1 MLKDSGF
8 VLFLRRKHLRSDI
21 SPDFV
26 WYCLHRMFFLK
37 SFLFCFSVL
46 LFFLS
51 FFFYTFFRC
60 SSVAGSASWSMAPLS
75 DNSLK
80 KKLTMIK
87 KKGKVEKILKGSLD
101 LIQSPSAS
109 VKIQKMGCKFCSG

>member
-1 MLKDSGF
+1 MFLLNLSCF
-8 VLFLRRKHLRSDI
+8 V
-21 SPDFV
+21 
-26 WYCLHRMFFLK
+26 
-37 SFLFCFSVL
+37 FLFYD
-46 LFFLS
+46 FFVFL
-51 FFFYTFFRC
+51 FYTFFRC

-109 VKIQKMGCKFCSG
+109 VKIQIMGCKVRSG